1 MFQMKEQHKIPGKNP
16 HETETSNL
24 PDKRVQNNGL
34 KSAHWTWEKNRGR
47 RENFNKELENMKK
60 NQSELKNAIT
70 EMKTTGEGINNR
82 LDDIEVCMSDLEE
95 RIVKITKK

>member
-1 MFQMKEQHKIPGKNP
+1 
-16 HETETSNL
+16 
-24 PDKRVQNNGL
+24 
-34 KSAHWTWEKNRGR
+34 
-47 RENFNKELENMKK
+47 MKK